1 MGNSVSASAIA
12 QIEDRYASK
21 KQVLL
26 DSAMTAQIQSNK
38 ELINGLENV
47 SSLLTPEVIDAL
59 SKLPNPTVVE
69 LIKYYNAYLDD
80 FKTQVTGIA
89 DEIIKATRPIVELTS
104 PEAVLQSLSPQARAD
119 VKKQLH
125 QQTQELRKQKQQ
137 QKATLL
143 ANAGK
148 QAIDDRKAAIQDL
161 QNNVVKIKQD
171 VQQNGDAVDLHLAAS
186 TVETAGQL
194 VKDAQQQAKKAAA
207 TGNTSQMQAS
217 TKQATLAAGQA
228 QQVVDALTPVIPPP
242 VVAPMA
248 SATQKMQRS
257 IQQQQR
263 QQQQQQQR
271 QQQQQQQRQ
280 QQQQQAT
287 ATGNDNS

>member
-69 LIKYYNAYLDD
+69 LIKYYNAYLND
-80 FKTQVTGIA
+80 FKTQVTDIA

-161 QNNVVKIKQD
+161 QNNVVKIRQD
-171 VQQNGDAVDLHLAAS
+171 VRQNGDAVDLHLAAS

-228 QQVVDALTPVIPPP
+228 QQVVDALKPVIPPP

-257 IQQQQR
+257 IQQQQ
-263 QQQQQQQR
+263 Q
-271 QQQQQQQRQ
+271 Q

-287 ATGNDNS
+287 TTGNDQ

>member
-69 LIKYYNAYLDD
+69 LIKYYNAYLGD
-80 FKTQVTGIA
+80 FKTQVTDIA

-171 VQQNGDAVDLHLAAS
+171 VRQNGDAVDLHLAAS

-194 VKDAQQQAKKAAA
+194 VKNAQQQARKAASA
-207 TGNTSQMQAS
+207 GNTSQMQAS

-263 QQQQQQQR
+263 QQQQQQQ
-271 QQQQQQQRQ
+271 
-280 QQQQQAT
+280 QAT
-287 ATGNDNS
+287 PTGNDQ

>member
-12 QIEDRYASK
+12 QIEDRYASN

-69 LIKYYNAYLDD
+69 LIKYYNAYLGD

-125 QQTQELRKQKQQ
+125 QQTQELRKQKQK

-143 ANAGK
+143 DNAGK
-148 QAIDDRKAAIQDL
+148 MAIENRQAAIDDL
-161 QNNVVKIKQD
+161 QKTVGKIKQD
-171 VQQNGDAVDLHLAAS
+171 VRQNGDAVDLHLAAS
-186 TVETAGQL
+186 TVESAGQL
-194 VKDAQQQAKKAAA
+194 VKDAQQQARKAAA

-217 TKQATLAAGQA
+217 TKQATLAAGTA

-248 SATQKMQRS
+248 SATKKMQRS
-257 IQQQQR
+257 IQQQQ
-263 QQQQQQQR
+263 QQQH
-271 QQQQQQQRQ
+271 
-280 QQQQQAT
+280 
-287 ATGNDNS
+287 